1 MRTRTLESITSFE
14 SSLYRHP
21 RVRPNTV
28 GNRPLR
34 LLITDFDHTLTVGK
48 EADWFAF
55 ASSLRMIKC
64 RIPPRSAFFRW
75 RRLHDVHAIA
85 LNLCKGDEQL
95 ANRVIRA
102 RRRFL
107 YTKMARSRIA
117 MKPGVKGPLQEIRRR
132 VKVMAIATTSNRG
145 EVMRLLRKNN
155 MAYLFDSVESRE
167 FRGRDP
173 VRSQAKKLEMY
184 GTLLRRFSVRA
195 ENTLVVGNSAND
207 LIPGLNL
214 GCSVVA
220 MAGDYGVEK
229 GLREMGAA
237 SVDSWKEL
245 LSVLDHEGF
254 NLSSL
259 RPREGV

>member
-1 MRTRTLESITSFE
+1 MQLRIAFSRRIILIQQSISVESNSVKKA
-14 SSLYRHP
+14 S
-21 RVRPNTV
+21 
-28 GNRPLR
+28 LR
-34 LLITDFDHTLTVGK
+34 LLITDFDHTLTVGR
-48 EADWFAF
+48 EADWFSF
-55 ASSLRMIKC
+55 ASSLRMANC
-64 RIPPRSAFFRW
+64 GIPLKSAFFRW
-75 RRLHDVHAIA
+75 RRQRDVRSIA

-95 ANRVIRA
+95 ANKAVRA

-167 FRGRDP
+167 FRGKDP
-173 VRSQAKKLEMY
+173 VKSQAKKLEMY
-184 GTLLRRFSVRA
+184 ETLLNRFTIRP
-195 ENTLVVGNSAND
+195 ENALVVGNSAND
-207 LIPGLNL
+207 LIPGSKL
-214 GCSVVA
+214 GCAIVA

-229 GLREMGAA
+229 GLRETAA
-237 SVDSWKEL
+237 YVESWNEL
-245 LSVLDHEGF
+245 LSVLSREGF

-259 RPREGV
+259 QATH